1 MSLDITKVAPQIA
14 EMTARIKQERKNL
27 LERLR
32 LAYDKLC
39 DEKLDLGLLEHKIKT
54 ARTPWVVAG
63 LYEGLSRRFPFPFKP
78 EDYTV
83 VATDGSH
90 ISVDRHRTARCYLIN
105 VGSVRLQYGQNPL
118 AELESTPLLYSDE
131 RDLVIR
137 CGEGHN
143 REQAIEGA
151 LLDIKRSNEELRK
164 LSEMLDNPSLGGRI
178 LALMDGSLVLFGMEN
193 YPEFV
198 VEEMLDRCF
207 IKALDR
213 IYQITESK
221 ELALASYISFPR
233 STDVVNAL
241 RVACCPFQMVN
252 CEHNCPSGE
261 APCEMVAGINDRL
274 LFEQVLNTGERS
286 CLFINPSLIMKRY
299 DRHRVYFFYLKV
311 DEEIARVEVPEWVAR
326 QPERVDL
333 VHALVLDQCRRG
345 QGYPVALSEAH
356 EQAVVTG
363 ADREEFWALVEG
375 YFTEGR
381 MPMVFSG
388 KSRSKRTRWI

>member
-1 MSLDITKVAPQIA
+1 MALDMAKVAPQVA
-14 EMTARIKQERKNL
+14 EMTARIKQERKGL
-27 LERLR
+27 LERLK
-32 LAYDKLC
+32 LACDKLC
-39 DEKLDLGLLEHKIKT
+39 SGKPDLELLKRKIET

-63 LYEGLSRRFPFPFKP
+63 IYEGFGQRFSVSLIP
-78 EDYTV
+78 DAYTV

-90 ISVDRHRTARCYLIN
+90 ISVDRHRFARCYLIN
-105 VGSVRLQYGQNPL
+105 IGSVRLQYGQNPL
-118 AELESTPLLYSDE
+118 AELESAPVLYSCE

-137 CGEGHN
+137 CGEGRN

-151 LLDIKRSNEELRK
+151 LLDIKRSVEEVRK
-164 LSEMLDNPSLGGRI
+164 LAEILENPSLAGKI

-198 VEEMLDRCF
+198 VEEMLDRGF
-207 IKALDR
+207 LKALAR
-213 IYQITESK
+213 INQIAESK
-221 ELALASYISFPR
+221 ELALVSYISFPR
-233 STDVVNAL
+233 SIDVVNAL
-241 RVACCPFQMVN
+241 RIACCPFQTVN

-261 APCEMVAGINDRL
+261 APCETVGEINDRL
-274 LFEQVLNTGERS
+274 LFEQVLNAGERS

-299 DRHRVYFFYLKV
+299 GINRVYFFYLKV

-326 QPERVDL
+326 QPGL
-333 VHALVLDQCRRG
+333 VNLAHALVLDQCRRG

-363 ADREEFWALVEG
+363 AERKEFWTLVEG
-375 YFTEGR
+375 YFTEDR
-381 MPMVFSG
+381 LPVVFSG